1 MQALNLRL
9 VALHVQSAVYW
20 YDQLFNA
27 VMEIIFMIIMEPLSV
42 SFSAYAAPSGDPMS
56 QENASLLPARTPDA
70 VAARLEQLIL
80 DGVFRPGQLLPS
92 ERRLCERLGVSR
104 TSLREGLRILRS
116 KGIIITR
123 QGRGSVVAA
132 MVPERDDTPLMHLL
146 RDHPRTLF
154 DLLEVRSLL
163 EGESARLAAERATPA
178 DRVLIQRR
186 YETMSDYV
194 QASGAIEVEHL
205 AKLDHAFHLSI
216 CQASHNPVLVHT
228 LQSLNDLLLSSVF
241 AAVKNLYHREAPRRM
256 INRQHARLY
265 RAVMEGKPQAAY
277 RAAIDHL
284 SGIGE
289 QLREIEA
296 EDQRLE
302 RSAMRLSEWE

>member
-1 MQALNLRL
+1 MPQESDL
-9 VALHVQSAVYW
+9 V
-20 YDQLFNA
+20 
-27 VMEIIFMIIMEPLSV
+27 MPT
-42 SFSAYAAPSGDPMS
+42 
-56 QENASLLPARTPDA
+56 RTPDA
-70 VAARLEQLIL
+70 VAARLERLIL

-104 TSLREGLRILRS
+104 TSLREGLRVLRS

-123 QGRGSVVAA
+123 QGKGSAVAA
-132 MVPERDDTPLMHLL
+132 LVPGRDDSPLMHLF

-163 EGESARLAAERATPA
+163 EGESASLAAERATPA

-186 YETMSDYV
+186 YEAMAEY
-194 QASGAIEVEHL
+194 IEDENIDVERL
-205 AKLDHAFHLSI
+205 AHLDHAFHLAI

-228 LQSLNDLLLSSVF
+228 LQSLTDLLLSSVF
-241 AAVKNLYHREAPRRM
+241 ASVKNLYHREAPRQM

-265 RAVMEGKPQAAY
+265 RAVMEAKPQAAR
-277 RAAIDHL
+277 RAALDHL
-284 SGIGE
+284 SGIE
-289 QLREIEA
+289 AQLREIEA

-302 RSAMRLSEWE
+302 RSAMRLGEWE

>member
-1 MQALNLRL
+1 MP
-9 VALHVQSAVYW
+9 
-20 YDQLFNA
+20 
-27 VMEIIFMIIMEPLSV
+27 EPE
-42 SFSAYAAPSGDPMS
+42 
-56 QENASLLPARTPDA
+56 QLLPTRTPDA
-70 VAARLEQLIL
+70 VAARLERLIL

-104 TSLREGLRILRS
+104 TSLREGLRVLRS
-116 KGIIITR
+116 KGIIVTR

-132 MVPERDDTPLMHLL
+132 LVPGRDDSPLMHLF

-163 EGESARLAAERATPA
+163 EGESASLAAERATPA

-186 YETMSDYV
+186 YEAMAEYV
-194 QASGAIEVEHL
+194 ERGEIEVEQL
-205 AKLDHAFHLSI
+205 AHLDHAFHLAI

-228 LQSLNDLLLSSVF
+228 LQSLTDLLLSSVF
-241 AAVKNLYHREAPRRM
+241 ASVKNLYHREAPRRM

-265 RAVMEGKPQAAY
+265 RAVMEGRPQVAR
-277 RAAIDHL
+277 RAAVEHL

-302 RSAMRLSEWE
+302 RSAMRLKEWE